1 VQNSSA
7 TRDLCVIRL
16 DFFLWIG
23 AGGFLSPFVTL
34 FYKARYIDRHRNW
47 PAQYFRRYHR
57 HAGCSS
63 LGSLGGRFQA
73 PAPSDHGL
81 LVGVGLVGI
90 VNTVGALFEVPFM
103 LLADRLIQWH
113 GSGRILG
120 ISMLVQAGS
129 FLSVVLFSSIPSFF
143 ILRIMASIAL
153 GLNVPSY
160 YSYLVESAPQGQG
173 GTVVSHFDVT
183 LRSGVS
189 LLAAP
194 LAGILFD
201 NLGAYWLYIIG
212 MAGHLLAWLIL
223 QVLAH
228 PHAYGTV

>member
-1 VQNSSA
+1 
-7 TRDLCVIRL
+7 
-16 DFFLWIG
+16 
-23 AGGFLSPFVTL
+23 
-34 FYKARYIDRHRNW
+34 
-47 PAQYFRRYHR
+47 
-57 HAGCSS
+57 
-63 LGSLGGRFQA
+63 
-73 PAPSDHGL
+73 
-81 LVGVGLVGI
+81 
-90 VNTVGALFEVPFM
+90 M
-103 LLADRLIQWH
+103 LLPDRLIQWH

-173 GTVVSHFDVT
+173 GTVVSLFDVT